1 MSLTF
6 NISFAIVLQ
15 LFSDVAPKTAE
26 NFRALCTGNICCN
39 FHIARVMTYSS
50 LITNLC
56 CAHEFLYGHEHSPN
70 QFLVMIIRFHFFFPF
85 VASGGSQFQG
95 VLYQTITRKLGFLI
109 SYCFVEYSGE
119 KGIGPK
125 SGRPLH
131 YKGSFFHRI
140 IKGYIAQ
147 VCLLALLLVLSS

>member
-1 MSLTF
+1 M
-6 NISFAIVLQ
+6 A
-15 LFSDVAPKTAE
+15 
-26 NFRALCTGNICCN
+26 G
-39 FHIARVMTYSS
+39 
-50 LITNLC
+50 
-56 CAHEFLYGHEHSPN
+56 
-70 QFLVMIIRFHFFFPF
+70 
-85 VASGGSQFQG
+85 GGSQFQG
-95 VLYQTITRKLGFLI
+95 VLYQTITRRLGFLI

-147 VCLLALLLVLSS
+147 VCLLALLLDLSS

>member
-1 MSLTF
+1 MRLSLHFLLSLTF
-6 NISFAIVLQ
+6 NISLAIVLQ

-70 QFLVMIIRFHFFFPF
+70 QFLVMIIRFHFFPPLWPVEVVSF
-85 VASGGSQFQG
+85 
-95 VLYQTITRKLGFLI
+95 RE
-109 SYCFVEYSGE
+109 YC
-119 KGIGPK
+119 I
-125 SGRPLH
+125 RL
-131 YKGSFFHRI
+131 
-140 IKGYIAQ
+140 
-147 VCLLALLLVLSS
+147 